1 MRQGFASRS
10 DFISYNVWD
19 LLIPEYYTLETAYSI
34 CNAIFNFFSELVAT
48 DVDMMTM
55 EGEGKNRLITFY
67 ISKSYIDNYI
77 HFKGYIQVFL
87 HNQKHRLIYLLLS
100 PRLHCFSKI

>member
-1 MRQGFASRS
+1 MRQVFASRS
-10 DFISYNVWD
+10 DFIFYNVWD
-19 LLIPEYYTLETAYSI
+19 LLILEYYTLETAYSI

-55 EGEGKNRLITFY
+55 EGEGKNRLITFC

-77 HFKGYIQVFL
+77 HFKGFL
-87 HNQKHRLIYLLLS
+87 A
-100 PRLHCFSKI
+100 

>member
-1 MRQGFASRS
+1 MRQVFAGKS
-10 DFISYNVWD
+10 DSTFYNVWD
-19 LLIPEYYTLETAYSI
+19 LLIAEYNTLETAYSI
-34 CNAIFNFFSELVAT
+34 CNAIFNFFSELVTT

-55 EGEGKNRLITFY
+55 EGEGKNRRTTFY

-87 HNQKHRLIYLLLS
+87 HNLKHCLVYLLLS
-100 PRLHCFSKI
+100 ARLHCFSKI